1 MRKQMEK
8 QALAWDEGEYSN
20 RGLCILVFRNVFGAE
35 EVAADPSEA
44 AKSVERFIVDEAAK
58 FGTLEKVT
66 MFSAHR
72 DGVVLVK
79 FQSGYAAETCRQNV
93 HGKLRGN
100 RRVQDTYRDGVESF
114 ESLESTSRDKRIQD
128 FGEWLMNAEVPDED

>member
-79 FQSGYAAETCRQNV
+79 FQSGYAAETCRQEAC
-93 HGKLRGN
+93 LLCEWTDRIS
-100 RRVQDTYRDGVESF
+100 RRAAKDAQLMGRSASF
-114 ESLESTSRDKRIQD
+114 HSCMMEKNILTV
-128 FGEWLMNAEVPDED
+128 LL

>member
-1 MRKQMEK
+1 
-8 QALAWDEGEYSN
+8 
-20 RGLCILVFRNVFGAE
+20 
-35 EVAADPSEA
+35 
-44 AKSVERFIVDEAAK
+44 
-58 FGTLEKVT
+58 

-100 RRVQDTYRDGVESF
+100 RRVQVSYWDGVESF
-114 ESLESTSRDKRIQD
+114 ESFESTSRDKRIQD